1 MIKAKKVLS
10 SLLAMGILSSFLA
23 CNSGGNTSGSGT
35 AANNGTKKE
44 IVLNYLTYRTGQNVG
59 AKYFEP
65 SVARFNKKYAGKY
78 KVVIQE
84 VVQDSYDDKIKQLA
98 QVNKLP
104 TLMDGMHD
112 TTWLKNYVAKNK
124 VSYDLKSWLD
134 QNPDV
139 KKLCIQDSLNYC
151 TINGRVDFMPNI
163 ISSPT
168 IAYYNTSMYKPD
180 KKVRD
185 MTSDEFL
192 TSLGNNKIAFMTG
205 ENAWTTQLFY
215 SALIASQPGGSDLLS
230 KHTDSKIVDFNNSI
244 FINATTQLQ
253 KFLQK
258 TASSNTVG
266 AAYADADNA
275 LLSKKA
281 AVIFNGAWMF
291 DDFRASSKNKWSNG
305 FNGDNMTCD
314 LYPGNIALTNNAT
327 FGGYWITDS
336 ASAEQKEAALAFLK
350 FVSSPSEI
358 EQQILISGGF
368 APNLTYSES
377 FKKEA
382 AGNRLLTLYTNAFN
396 DKTKIIPEFD
406 DVVYSSVAQPG
417 FPNLLPDLV
426 NNKTTP
432 KEFCNKLTELSKQ
445 AAKE

>member
-1 MIKAKKVLS
+1 MKKARKIV
-10 SLLAMGILSSFLA
+10 SLLLAIGVSLSFSA
-23 CNSGGNTSGSGT
+23 CNSGSNASGSGT
-35 AANNGTKKE
+35 TTNNGTKKE

-84 VVQDSYDDKIKQLA
+84 IVQDSYDEKIKQLA

-104 TLMDGMHD
+104 TLMDAMHD

-134 QNPDV
+134 QNADI

-151 TINGRVDFMPNI
+151 TIDGRVDFMPNI

-185 MTSDEFL
+185 MASDEFF
-192 TSLGNNKIAFMTG
+192 TSLGSNKIAFMTG

-215 SALIASQPGGSDLLS
+215 SALIANQPGGSDLLS
-230 KHTDSKIVDFNNSI
+230 KHTDSKITDFNNSI
-244 FINATTQLQ
+244 FINATTELK

-266 AAYADADNA
+266 AAYADADNTM
-275 LLSKKA
+275 LSKKA

-291 DDFRASSKNKWSNG
+291 DDFRASSKDKWSNG
-305 FNGDNMTCD
+305 FNGDNITCD

-327 FGGYWITDS
+327 FGGYWIANN
-336 ASAEQKEAALAFLK
+336 ASAEQKEVALAFLK
-350 FVSSPSEI
+350 FVNSPDEI

-368 APNLTYSES
+368 APNLTYSAN

-382 AGNRLLTLYTNAFN
+382 SSNRLLTLYTNAFN

-406 DVVYSSVAQPG
+406 DVVYPSVAKPG
-417 FPNLLPDLV
+417 FPNLLPDLI

-432 KEFCNKLTELSKQ
+432 KEFCAKLTEISNQ